1 MPKYTKPVSPRAP
14 RSAAKA
20 AHAFLEDSWR
30 AHNFLSFQYTR
41 VIATDVMATLTPSTS
56 AAPSRRLPR
65 GRESRVR
72 PNRERHFR
80 VVTRA
85 ADPNASLPQALLEAV
100 SKKFIDDVS
109 GVASLFDDK
118 PAKYPRPPTLP
129 VAGNTLDFVRGG
141 HETLLAWALE
151 YGANPSGVHEVQ
163 MLGAGPI
170 LHVVDPQIARE
181 LMVAKA
187 DEFPDRGASAMARF
201 FREDQAAFVNTT
213 GEQWM
218 AYRKIGIAS
227 VNGSALDRLAGKVA
241 ERSEALVAKWHEKS
255 QNQKSGGRLE
265 IDVDT
270 EAQAVTLEVI
280 HEALF
285 SEMLCVIDED
295 PNAMR
300 IARSFRQFNEA
311 NQDVMNDFLQLYQ
324 EFDTPDAI
332 RRETHR
338 ARLRSHFDQRADA
351 RQALIEKTGN
361 AKDAPQDL
369 LTALLT
375 ARDPVPDVAL
385 TRDDINLTLT
395 EMMVAGHDTTAA
407 TVACLLTLLAANPR
421 ALRRAKQ
428 EVHAVCLSLGGAL
441 PITVKE
447 VSQLN
452 YLDDCMKETMRLYPA
467 VMIVLR
473 KADDGVGGELGDGRV
488 EIPKGAQMWISPYV
502 MGRLPHLW
510 GGDVED
516 TKRFRPER
524 FAEFRDQ
531 GIKEPEAFM
540 PFGGGPRVCLGSRFA
555 MLEGKVTA
563 AAILRDFDL
572 ELTPELA
579 ENINQKKGQ
588 LPISYAAG
596 LMSFPAPLR
605 LIATS
610 DRKEN
615 AASGAR

>member
-1 MPKYTKPVSPRAP
+1 
-14 RSAAKA
+14 
-20 AHAFLEDSWR
+20 LEDSWR

-241 ERSEALVAKWHEKS
+241 ERSEALVAKWHKKS

-375 ARDPVPDVAL
+375 ARDPVTGVAL

-473 KADDGVGGELGDGRV
+473 KADDGVGGGVGGRARRDSKRRADV
-488 EIPKGAQMWISPYV
+488 DLALRHGASATLVGRRCRGHETVPPGTVRRVSGPRNQGTRGVHALRRRPARVSRLEVRDAGRKGH
-502 MGRLPHLW
+502 R
-510 GGDVED
+510 GGDSE
-516 TKRFRPER
+516 RFRLGANPGARGEHKPEKR
-524 FAEFRDQ
+524 
-531 GIKEPEAFM
+531 
-540 PFGGGPRVCLGSRFA
+540 
-555 MLEGKVTA
+555 
-563 AAILRDFDL
+563 
-572 ELTPELA
+572 
-579 ENINQKKGQ
+579 
-588 LPISYAAG
+588 
-596 LMSFPAPLR
+596 
-605 LIATS
+605 
-610 DRKEN
+610 
-615 AASGAR
+615 AASHFIRRGAHELPGALKAHRDER